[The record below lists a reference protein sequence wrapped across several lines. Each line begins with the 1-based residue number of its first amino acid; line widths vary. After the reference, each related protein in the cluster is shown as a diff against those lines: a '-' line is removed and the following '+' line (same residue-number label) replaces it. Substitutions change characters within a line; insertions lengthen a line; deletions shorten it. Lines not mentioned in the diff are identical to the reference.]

1 MTICWLNQNHT
12 RVSPPS
18 WFGAVPRALI
28 ATSSHTPY
36 LWVQA
41 SVPCRSTAQRLASC
55 CAINILSVSFAAT
68 PCDVPR
74 FGTDCFVV
82 RTSPGFRYQICWERV
97 LTKEHKGFGGQ
108 SWPRDPHHQNDR
120 CASSCLYLMSVM
132 PQYVIVIIAM
142 RIDELSSPETV
153 MIASTE
159 CCQAYRE
166 YQPIHN

>member
-1 MTICWLNQNHT
+1 MPYHAHSSQQAPTLLICGFKL
-12 RVSPPS
+12 
-18 WFGAVPRALI
+18 
-28 ATSSHTPY
+28 PY
-36 LWVQA
+36 LADPQPNGLLPVA
-41 SVPCRSTAQRLASC
+41 PS
-55 CAINILSVSFAAT
+55 ILTVSFAAT